1 MLKQYTF
8 IILIA
13 ITSLYSNDEIS
24 KQIWGNL
31 ILGSM
36 LNDDIHIEVD
46 YEPKLQV
53 SGEERWANIDMTP
66 LIEYYPN
73 KWIDLTAEIV
83 IGYTKQT
90 NNINSIELSP
100 RLGIRLNI
108 FGNIRQHLPTYK
120 YIQLERFNLSTL
132 FRYEYRSL
140 FFNDNSSE
148 QQSRLR
154 ARVETKTAFNHDDI
168 SHDDTYYLF
177 ADVEGYFN
185 FGKEVEEVFSNKAR
199 LRLGPGY
206 RYNYEHSFELLVI
219 YDFAK
224 NTIEGDARNDAYAIN
239 LRYKIFY

>member
-1 MLKQYTF
+1 MLKIYIF
-8 IILIA
+8 IIFIA
-13 ITSLYSNDEIS
+13 VSSLYSNDEIS

-36 LNDDIHIEVD
+36 LKDDLRIELD
-46 YEPKLQV
+46 FEPKMQV
-53 SGEERWANIDMTP
+53 STEEKWANIDMTP

-90 NNINSIELSP
+90 NDINSIEFSP
-100 RLGIRLNI
+100 RLGVRFNI
-108 FGNIRQHLPTYK
+108 FGNIRQYLPTYE
-120 YIQLERFNLSTL
+120 YLQLKRFNLSTL

-140 FFNDNSSE
+140 FFNNNSSE
-148 QQSRLR
+148 HQSRLR

-168 SHDDTYYLF
+168 SYDDTYYLF
-177 ADVEGYFN
+177 ADAEGYFN

-206 RYNYEHSFELLVI
+206 RYNHEHSFEVLII
-219 YDFAK
+219 YDLAK
-224 NTIEGDARNDAYAIN
+224 NTIEDDARNDAYAIN
-239 LRYKIFY
+239 FRYKIF